1 MAIDEESGNLRR
13 ARRLTAIL
21 LTRFA
26 LSGRRS
32 FRHVREQAHHVPD
45 QCVIREDETK
55 ANQSKSEDG
64 EPPRT
69 HSSLHA
75 TVILT
80 LV

>member
-1 MAIDEESGNLRR
+1 M
-13 ARRLTAIL
+13 
-21 LTRFA
+21 
-26 LSGRRS
+26 
-32 FRHVREQAHHVPD
+32 
-45 QCVIREDETK
+45 IRDDETK

-69 HSSLHA
+69 YSSLHA